1 MPTAQFDPPFE
12 AKTHVDVL
20 NRAERLNL
28 ANYFGISDEQLK
40 KAIRLVGP
48 RISTIRAYL
57 GK

>member
-1 MPTAQFDPPFE
+1 MPTAQLNSPFE
-12 AKTHVDVL
+12 TKPLVDVL
-20 NRAERLNL
+20 NRNERLNL
-28 ANYFGISDEQLK
+28 ANHFGISEEQLK

>member
-1 MPTAQFDPPFE
+1 MPTAQFD

-20 NRAERLNL
+20 NRDERLSF
-28 ANYFGISDEQLK
+28 ANYFGVSDEQLK

-57 GK
+57 AK